1 MAVFL
6 VVMVLTMV
14 TAIGIFSMRSAS
26 LVDLASGFNRQN
38 IQATL
43 IAEYGARSAATWL
56 GPNKEQVMASALQA
70 CNPRLI
76 AANPDH
82 ARCIPLKDSLIQQAF
97 EASAPLGFSDGLMGV
112 LSLPTASGQQ
122 LRAEVLSELTEAGDA
137 PAAAR
142 PGSPAGGIRELTVTT
157 KARVFPTAPGAT
169 SVCSDGARGVLSQQM
184 LRTHVI
190 VQM

>member
-6 VVMVLTMV
+6 VVLVLTMV

-56 GPNKEQVMASALQA
+56 GPNKEQVMASDLQA
-70 CNPRLI
+70 CNPALM
-76 AANPDH
+76 AANPE
-82 ARCIPLKDSLIQQAF
+82 ARCVPVKDTLLAQSF
-97 EASAPLGFSDGLMGV
+97 TDSAPLGFNDGLMGM
-112 LSLPTASGQQ
+112 LSLPTGSGQQ

-157 KARVFPTAPGAT
+157 KARVFPTTTGSTAI
-169 SVCSDGARGVLSQQM
+169 CSDGARGVLSQQM

>member
-38 IQATL
+38 IQSTL

-56 GPNKEQVMASALQA
+56 GPNKEQVLGRNVQG
-70 CNPRLI
+70 CNPKLM
-76 AANPDH
+76 AADPD
-82 ARCIPLKDSLIQQAF
+82 ARCVPLKDTQLTLAF
-97 EASAPLGFSDGLMGV
+97 TESAPVGFSDGLMGM
-112 LSLPTASGQQ
+112 LNLPSASGQQ
-122 LRAEVLSELTEAGDA
+122 LRAEVISEMTEAGDA
-137 PAAAR
+137 PATAR
-142 PGSPAGGIRELTVTT
+142 PGSPAGAIRELTVTT
-157 KARVFPTAPGAT
+157 KARVYPTSAGSTAM
-169 SVCSDGARGVLSQQM
+169 CSNAARGVLSQQV

-190 VQM
+190 IQM

>member
-6 VVMVLTMV
+6 VVLVLTMV

-56 GPNKEQVMASALQA
+56 GPNKEQVLASDLQA
-70 CNPRLI
+70 CNQALM
-76 AANPDH
+76 AANPDY
-82 ARCIPLKDSLIQQAF
+82 ARCVPVKDTMLAQTF
-97 EASAPLGFSDGLMGV
+97 TASAPLGFNDGLMGM
-112 LSLPTASGQQ
+112 LSLPTGSGQQ

-142 PGSPAGGIRELTVTT
+142 PGSPAGGLRELTVTT
-157 KARVFPTAPGAT
+157 KARVFPTTTGSTAI
-169 SVCSDGARGVLSQQM
+169 CSDGARGVLSQQM

>member
-6 VVMVLTMV
+6 VVMVLTLV

-56 GPNKEQVMASALQA
+56 GPNKEQVMASDSQA

-82 ARCIPLKDSLIQQAF
+82 ARCLPLKDTMLAQAF
-97 EASAPLGFSDGLMGV
+97 TESSTTGFQDGLMGL
-112 LSLPTASGQQ
+112 LSLPSDSGQK
-122 LRAEVLSELTEAGDA
+122 LRAEVLSEMTEAGDA
-137 PAAAR
+137 PAADR

-157 KARVFPTAPGAT
+157 KARVFPTTTGSTAI
-169 SVCSDGARGVLSQQM
+169 CSNGARGVLSQQM

>member
-6 VVMVLTMV
+6 VVLVLTMV

-56 GPNKEQVMASALQA
+56 GPNKEQVMASDLQA
-70 CNPRLI
+70 CNPALM
-76 AANPDH
+76 AANLD
-82 ARCIPLKDSLIQQAF
+82 ARCVPVKDTLLAQTF
-97 EASAPLGFSDGLMGV
+97 TASAPLGFNDGLMGM
-112 LSLPTASGQQ
+112 LSLPTGSGQQ

-137 PAAAR
+137 PAADR

-157 KARVFPTAPGAT
+157 KARVFPTTTGSTAI
-169 SVCSDGARGVLSQQM
+169 CSDGARGVLSQQM

>member
-38 IQATL
+38 IQSTL

-56 GPNKEQVMASALQA
+56 GPNKEQVLGSDLQG
-70 CNPRLI
+70 CNPKLI
-76 AANPDH
+76 AADKDN
-82 ARCIPLKDSLIQQAF
+82 ARCVPLKDTQLTLAF
-97 EASAPLGFSDGLMGV
+97 TQSAPLGFNDGLMGM
-112 LSLPTASGQQ
+112 LNLPSASGQQ
-122 LRAEVLSELTEAGDA
+122 LRAEVVSELTEAGDA

-142 PGSPAGGIRELTVTT
+142 PGSPAGAIRELTVTT
-157 KARVFPTAPGAT
+157 KARVYPTSAGSTAI
-169 SVCSDGARGVLSQQM
+169 CSDAARGVLSQQV

-190 VQM
+190 IQM